1 MKFRDFDINIV
12 LTEDMDESSHG
23 EEDDHLEEE
32 SEENDIIHPAV
43 GMGFEFSDDVFY
55 FYNNYAKNDFGAVR
69 RTNHHKDGVCYRSL
83 F

>member
-1 MKFRDFDINIV
+1 MEFRDFDINIV
-12 LTEDMDESSHG
+12 PTEDMDESSHG

-32 SEENDIIHPAV
+32 SEDDDIIHLV
-43 GMGFEFSDDVFY
+43 IGMDFESSDDAFY
-55 FYNNYAKNDFGAVR
+55 FYNNYAKNGFGTVR